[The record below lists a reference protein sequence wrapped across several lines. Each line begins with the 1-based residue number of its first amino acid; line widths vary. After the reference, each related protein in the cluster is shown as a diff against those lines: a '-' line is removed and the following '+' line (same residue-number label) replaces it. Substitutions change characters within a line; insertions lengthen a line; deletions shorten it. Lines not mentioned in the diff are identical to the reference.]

1 MIQSLSVENYAII
14 NNLEIEFSRGLS
26 IITGETGAGKSI
38 LLGALSLILGKRAD
52 TSILKDKTRKCI
64 VEGTFDITEYG
75 FQSFFDENDIDYDD
89 FTILRREI
97 NPNGKSRAFIN
108 DSPVNLNVLSEL
120 GIRFI
125 DIHSQHQNLNLSNSQ
140 FQLKVIDSFSHSED
154 LLGKYQEVYYLFKD
168 LSKEYQY
175 LLEKSKQS
183 QADLDYYQFQF
194 SQLDIAKLK
203 EDEQYE
209 LEQELEKLNH
219 AEEIKNNLNSSVSL
233 LAGEDNTVLNRL
245 KDINSFI
252 NKIIKFYPY
261 IAEHGKRLESAYI
274 ELKDIANEL
283 ELLKEKVELDPEK
296 LEYINERLDLIY
308 SLQHKHKVSS
318 IKDLLKIKESLKQQ
332 IDEVSSY
339 EFKLEDLKKRINE
352 CENKLNDFAQRLSQ
366 QRQQSLKDIEKEITV
381 LLLDLG
387 IPNGRFEITHKI
399 TGDYTINGIDRVQ
412 FLFSANKN
420 IALQEISKIASGGEL
435 SRLMLSIKSLLS
447 DSSGLPTIIFDEIDM
462 GVSGEIADK
471 VGNII
476 KRMSEG
482 MQIINITH
490 LPQVACKGD
499 FHYLVYKSD
508 EEETTTAHVKL
519 LNNEERH
526 IEIARML
533 SGEELTE
540 AAMENARELLKN

>member
-1 MIQSLSVENYAII
+1 MIQSLTVENYAII
-14 NNLEIEFSRGLS
+14 DKLEIEFSRGLS

-38 LLGALSLILGKRAD
+38 LMGALSLILGKRAD
-52 TSILKDKTRKCI
+52 TSILKDKSRKCI
-64 VEGTFDITEYG
+64 VEGTFDIAEYG
-75 FQSFFDENDIDYDD
+75 FQGFFDKNDIDYDD

-97 NPNGKSRAFIN
+97 SPNGKSRAFIN
-108 DSPVNLNVLSEL
+108 DSPVNLNLLSEI

-125 DIHSQHQNLNLSNSQ
+125 DIHSQHHNLNLSNNQ

-154 LLGKYQEVYYLFKD
+154 LLRQYQDVYYLFKD
-168 LSKEYQY
+168 LSKEYQN
-175 LLEKSKQS
+175 LLEKSQQS

-194 SQLDIAKLK
+194 NQLDIAGLK
-203 EDEQYE
+203 ENEQYE
-209 LEQELEKLNH
+209 LEQELETLNH
-219 AEEIKNNLNSSVSL
+219 AEEILNNLNISVTL
-233 LAGEDNTVLNRL
+233 LSGESETVLGRL

-252 NKIIKFYPY
+252 NKIIKFYPDV
-261 IAEHGKRLESAYI
+261 AGHAKRLESTYI
-274 ELKDIANEL
+274 ELKDVAGEL
-283 ELLKEKVELDPEK
+283 ELLKEKIQLDPEK
-296 LEYINERLDLIY
+296 LEYINERLNLIY
-308 SLQHKHKVSS
+308 SLQHKHKVNSVN
-318 IKDLLKIKESLKQQ
+318 DLLKIKESLRQK
-332 IDEVSSY
+332 IDEVTSY
-339 EFKLEDLKKRINE
+339 ESRLEDLRKRINE
-352 CENKLNDFAQRLSQ
+352 SESRLDDFARRLSQ
-366 QRQQSLKDIEKEITV
+366 QRQQSLKNIEKEITL

-387 IPNGRFEITHKI
+387 IPNGRFEIHHKM
-399 TGDYTINGIDRVQ
+399 TGDYNINGIDRVQ

-447 DSSGLPTIIFDEIDM
+447 DSTGLPTIIFDEIDM

-476 KRMSEG
+476 KRMSKG

-508 EEETTTAHVKL
+508 EGETTTAHVKL

>member
-1 MIQSLSVENYAII
+1 MIQSLSIENYAII

-97 NPNGKSRAFIN
+97 SPNGKSRAFIN

-175 LLEKSKQS
+175 ILEKSQQS

-194 SQLDIAKLK
+194 NQLDIARLK

-209 LEQELEKLNH
+209 LEHDLEKLNH

-233 LAGEDNTVLNRL
+233 LSGEENTVLNQL
-245 KDINSFI
+245 KDINSSI
-252 NKIIKFYPY
+252 NKIIKFYPDV
-261 IAEHGKRLESAYI
+261 AEHGKRLESAYI

-283 ELLKEKVELDPEK
+283 ELLKEKVELDPER

-308 SLQHKHKVSS
+308 SLQHKHKVNS
-318 IKDLLKIKESLKQQ
+318 IKDLLKIKESLKQK

-366 QRQQSLKDIEKEITV
+366 QRQQSLKNIEKEITV

-387 IPNGRFEITHKI
+387 IPNGRFKIHHEI

-447 DSSGLPTIIFDEIDM
+447 DSTGLPTIIFDEIDM

>member
-108 DSPVNLNVLSEL
+108 DSPVNLNILSEL

-387 IPNGRFEITHKI
+387 IPNGRFKIHHEI

-447 DSSGLPTIIFDEIDM
+447 DSTGLPTIIFDEIDM

>member
-14 NNLEIEFSRGLS
+14 NKLEIEFSKGLS

-64 VEGTFDITEYG
+64 VEGTFDIRDYG

-89 FTILRREI
+89 YTILRREI
-97 NPNGKSRAFIN
+97 SPNGKSRAFIN
-108 DSPVNLNVLSEL
+108 DSPVNLNLLSEIS
-120 GIRFI
+120 IRFI

-140 FQLKVIDSFSHSED
+140 FQLKVIDSFSHSEN
-154 LLGKYQEVYYLFKD
+154 LLRKYQDMYFLFKD
-168 LSKEYQY
+168 LTREYQH
-175 LLEKSKQS
+175 LLEKSQQS

-194 SQLDIAKLK
+194 HQLEIARLK
-203 EDEQYE
+203 ENEQNE

-219 AEEIKNNLNSSVSL
+219 AEEIKNSLNNSSGL
-233 LAGEDNTVLNRL
+233 LSGEENTVLSQL
-245 KDINSFI
+245 KDIQSFL
-252 NKIIKFYPY
+252 NKIIKFYPDVGGH
-261 IAEHGKRLESAYI
+261 AKRLESTYI

-308 SLQHKHKVSS
+308 TLQHKHKVNT
-318 IKDLLKIKESLKQQ
+318 IKDLLKIKESLKQK

-339 EFKLEDLKKRINE
+339 EFRLEDLKKRISE
-352 CENKLNDFAQRLSQ
+352 CENKLNDFAQELSQ

-399 TGDYTINGIDRVQ
+399 TGDYTVNGIDRIQ

-447 DSSGLPTIIFDEIDM
+447 DSTGLPTIIFDEIDM

-508 EEETTTAHVKL
+508 EGETTTAHVKL
-519 LNNEERH
+519 LNDEERH

-540 AAMENARELLKN
+540 AAMQNARELLKN

>member
-1 MIQSLSVENYAII
+1 MIQSLTVENYAII
-14 NNLEIEFSRGLS
+14 DKLEIEFSRGLS

-52 TSILKDKTRKCI
+52 TSILKDKSRKCI
-64 VEGTFDITEYG
+64 VEGIFDIAEYG
-75 FQSFFDENDIDYDD
+75 FQGFFDKNDIDYDD

-97 NPNGKSRAFIN
+97 SPNGKSRAFIN
-108 DSPVNLNVLSEL
+108 DSPVNLNLLSEI

-125 DIHSQHQNLNLSNSQ
+125 DIHSQHHNLNLSNNQ

-154 LLGKYQEVYYLFKD
+154 LLRQYQDVYYLFKD
-168 LSKEYQY
+168 LSKEYHN
-175 LLEKSKQS
+175 LLEKSQQS

-194 SQLDIAKLK
+194 NQLDIARLK
-203 EDEQYE
+203 ENEQNE

-219 AEEIKNNLNSSVSL
+219 AEEILNNLNNSVTL
-233 LAGEDNTVLNRL
+233 LSGESGTVLGRL
-245 KDINSFI
+245 KDINSYI
-252 NKIIKFYPY
+252 NKIIKFYPDV
-261 IAEHGKRLESAYI
+261 AGHAKRLESTYI
-274 ELKDIANEL
+274 ELKDVAGEL
-283 ELLKEKVELDPEK
+283 ELLKDKIQLDPEK
-296 LEYINERLDLIY
+296 LEYINERLNLIY
-308 SLQHKHKVSS
+308 SLQHKHKVNS
-318 IKDLLKIKESLKQQ
+318 IKDLLKIKESLRQK
-332 IDEVSSY
+332 IDEVTSY
-339 EFKLEDLKKRINE
+339 EARLEDLRKRINE
-352 CENKLNDFAQRLSQ
+352 SESKLDDFARRLSQ
-366 QRQQSLKDIEKEITV
+366 QRQQSLKNIEKEITL

-387 IPNGRFEITHKI
+387 IPNGRFEIHHKM
-399 TGDYTINGIDRVQ
+399 TGDYNINGIDRVQ

-447 DSSGLPTIIFDEIDM
+447 DSTGLPTIIFDEIDM

-476 KRMSEG
+476 KRMSKG

-508 EEETTTAHVKL
+508 EGETTTAHVKL

>member
-75 FQSFFDENDIDYDD
+75 FQGFFDENDIDYDD

-97 NPNGKSRAFIN
+97 SPNGKSRAFIN
-108 DSPVNLNVLSEL
+108 DSPVNLNLLSDIGL
-120 GIRFI
+120 RFI

-140 FQLKVIDSFSHSED
+140 FQLKVIDCFSHSED
-154 LLGKYQEVYYLFKD
+154 LLRKYQEVYNLFKD

-175 LLEKSKQS
+175 LLEKSQQS

-194 SQLDIAKLK
+194 DQLDIAKLK

-219 AEEIKNNLNSSVSL
+219 AEEIKNNLFNSVSL
-233 LAGEDNTVLNRL
+233 LSGEDNNVLNQL

-252 NKIIKFYPY
+252 NKIIKFYPDVAGY
-261 IAEHGKRLESAYI
+261 GKRLESSYI
-274 ELKDIANEL
+274 ELKDVANEL
-283 ELLKEKVELDPEK
+283 ELLKEKIELDPEK

-308 SLQHKHKVSS
+308 SLQHKHKVNTV
-318 IKDLLKIKESLKQQ
+318 KELLEIKESLKQK

-366 QRQQSLKDIEKEITV
+366 QRQQSLKNIEKEITV

-387 IPNGRFEITHKI
+387 IPNGRFEIHHKI

-476 KRMSEG
+476 KRMSKG
-482 MQIINITH
+482 MQLINITH

-508 EEETTTAHVKL
+508 EGETTTAHVKL

>member
-1 MIQSLSVENYAII
+1 MIQSLSIENYAII

-97 NPNGKSRAFIN
+97 SPNGKSRAFIN

-175 LLEKSKQS
+175 ILEKSQQS

-194 SQLDIAKLK
+194 NQLDIARLK

-209 LEQELEKLNH
+209 LEHDLEKLNH

-233 LAGEDNTVLNRL
+233 LSGEENTVLNQL
-245 KDINSFI
+245 KDINSSI
-252 NKIIKFYPY
+252 NKIIKFYPDV
-261 IAEHGKRLESAYI
+261 AEHGKRLESAYI

-283 ELLKEKVELDPEK
+283 ELLKEKVELDPER

-308 SLQHKHKVSS
+308 SLQHKHKVNS
-318 IKDLLKIKESLKQQ
+318 IKDLLKIKESLKQK

-447 DSSGLPTIIFDEIDM
+447 DSTGLPTIIFDEIDM

-508 EEETTTAHVKL
+508 EGETTTAHVKL

>member
-75 FQSFFDENDIDYDD
+75 FQGFFDENDIDYDD
-89 FTILRREI
+89 STILRREI
-97 NPNGKSRAFIN
+97 SPNGKSRAFIN
-108 DSPVNLNVLSEL
+108 DTPVNLNILSEL

-140 FQLKVIDSFSHSED
+140 FQLKVIDCFSHSED
-154 LLGKYQEVYYLFKD
+154 LLRKYQDVYNLFKN

-175 LLEKSKQS
+175 LLEKSQQS

-194 SQLDIAKLK
+194 NQLDIAKLK
-203 EDEQYE
+203 ENEQYE

-219 AEEIKNNLNSSVSL
+219 AEEIKNNLNNSVSL
-233 LAGEDNTVLNRL
+233 LSGEDNTVLSQL
-245 KDINSFI
+245 KDIHSFI
-252 NKIIKFYPY
+252 NKIIKFYPDVT
-261 IAEHGKRLESAYI
+261 EHAKRLESSYI
-274 ELKDIANEL
+274 ELKDVANEL
-283 ELLKEKVELDPEK
+283 EQLKEKIELDPDK

-308 SLQHKHKVSS
+308 SLQHKHKVNT
-318 IKDLLKIKESLKQQ
+318 IKDLKKIKESLKQK

-352 CENKLNDFAQRLSQ
+352 CENKLNDFAQQLSQ
-366 QRQQSLKDIEKEITV
+366 QRQESLKNIEKEITV

-387 IPNGRFEITHKI
+387 IPNGRFKIHHEI

-420 IALQEISKIASGGEL
+420 ITLQEISKIASGGEL

-476 KRMSEG
+476 KRMSKG

-508 EEETTTAHVKL
+508 EGESTTAHVKL